1 MLAPIYYRLVKRTVS
16 SIPGSWP
23 ATSFIRTQRAA
34 SMLARGYRSWK
45 RFELYRAAAEKR
57 FVPLGTVSTSSPRVR
72 LSSNR
77 NAHSRIR
84 PAQFRFLRIPKGP
97 IDRSIGRSIPE
108 PQLSCHLA
116 SCQQF
121 RTAKEKEKRR
131 RRRKK
136 ERRKRRVRDIGYLC
150 RKVD

>member
-97 IDRSIGRSIPE
+97 IDRSVDRS
-108 PQLSCHLA
+108 QSLN
-116 SCQQF
+116 F
-121 RTAKEKEKRR
+121 RATWLRVNSFVR
-131 RRRKK
+131 RRRK
-136 ERRKRRVRDIGYLC
+136 RKGEGEGKKRGGRRRVRDIGYLC